1 MKKICLI
8 LSILCLVVVA
18 CSTTSL
24 IPATPTLLVPASAPT
39 ETLSVPTSLP
49 TETLSITSTPAP
61 SLTSTQPT
69 PTFTTTPTST
79 AVSTSTGTMLPLIII
94 PATSTSLIQ
103 PTPQGPV
110 FESVT
115 TSGTQ
120 INWGDTCDTNSITV
134 TAQVASGF
142 NVTSVELF
150 TRLQSQNGNNTTA
163 WNKDVSMHD
172 DGFGTFTYELST
184 KLLTYYKDFNIAWVQ
199 YQLVAYNIQE
209 QEAGRT
215 QIYLNSLIIS
225 ALLIHTNQLMPLP
238 GKQYDIFNYWPLI
251 R

>member
-8 LSILCLVVVA
+8 LSILGLLVVA

-61 SLTSTQPT
+61 SMTPTQPT
-69 PTFTTTPTST
+69 PTITST
-79 AVSTSTGTMLPLIII
+79 LTSTVVSTSTGTMVPVIVV

-134 TAQVASGF
+134 TAQVVSGF
-142 NVTSVELF
+142 NVTSVVLF
-150 TRLQSQNGNNTTA
+150 TRLQSQNGNATTA
-163 WNKDVSMHD
+163 WNKGLSMHD
-172 DGFGTFTYELST
+172 DGFGTFTYDLST
-184 KLLTYYKDFNIAWVQ
+184 KVLKYYQDFNTAWVQ
-199 YQLVAYNIQE
+199 YQLVATNIQQ

-215 QIYLNSLIIS
+215 QIYLNSL
-225 ALLIHTNQLMPLP
+225 LIQRCSYTPTN
-238 GKQYDIFNYWPLI
+238 
-251 R
+251 

>member
-8 LSILCLVVVA
+8 LSILGLLVVA

-61 SLTSTQPT
+61 SMTPTQPT
-69 PTFTTTPTST
+69 QAFTNTPTST
-79 AVSTSTGTMLPLIII
+79 VVSTATGTMIPVIVV

-120 INWGDTCDTNSITV
+120 IDWGDTCEENTITV
-134 TAQVASGF
+134 TAQVANGF
-142 NVTSVELF
+142 NVTEVELY
-150 TRLQSQNGNNTTA
+150 TRLQSENGNATTA
-163 WNKDVSMHD
+163 WNKGLSMHD
-172 DGFGTFTYELST
+172 DGFGTFTYDLST
-184 KLLTYYKDFNIAWVQ
+184 KVLTYYKDFNVAWVQ
-199 YQLVAYNIQE
+199 YQLVAYNIQQ
-209 QEAGRT
+209 QEASRT
-215 QIYLNSLIIS
+215 QISVNSLIIQRCS
-225 ALLIHTNQLMPLP
+225 YTPTN
-238 GKQYDIFNYWPLI
+238 
-251 R
+251 